1 MFELY
6 AKLSKATDFFN
17 SVRDEKEQLEYYE
30 VLDMIEDRYN
40 EKEIMGLII
49 NLYSQSHWVK
59 YLYIKGLKCISISI
73 YPLGYNMLE
82 IRITKNPPLF

>member
-6 AKLSKATDFFN
+6 SELSRATDFFN
-17 SVRDEKEQLEYYE
+17 SVRDEEEQLEYHE

-49 NLYSQSHWVK
+49 KLYSQSH
-59 YLYIKGLKCISISI
+59 
-73 YPLGYNMLE
+73 
-82 IRITKNPPLF
+82 